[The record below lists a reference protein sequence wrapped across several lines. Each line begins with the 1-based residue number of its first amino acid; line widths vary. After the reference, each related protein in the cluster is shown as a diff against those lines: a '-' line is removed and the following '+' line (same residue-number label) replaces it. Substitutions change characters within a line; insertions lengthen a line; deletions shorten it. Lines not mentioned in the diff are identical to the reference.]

1 LPASLVHATDVQMAG
16 LVLAH
21 LPGVPAC
28 PITQALSVLMNVTE
42 EGWKLAGTGPAG
54 GDSTLAEL
62 PGLGVW
68 LGACDGDD
76 VSKFALLGDC
86 ETLWLAALCP
96 AAGFTGTEEVVRCI
110 EVSAGTAT
118 TTAAA
123 TGAADTTVT
132 VSLRIFRRRAR
143 RVIISKVPGGGES
156 GCTCSSS
163 QLSSGSR

>member
-1 LPASLVHATDVQMAG
+1 
-16 LVLAH
+16 
-21 LPGVPAC
+21 
-28 PITQALSVLMNVTE
+28 LSVLMNVTE

-54 GDSTLAEL
+54 GDTALAEL
-62 PGLGVW
+62 AGLEVW
-68 LGACDGDD
+68 LGDGDD
-76 VSKFALLGDC
+76 VSRLAVLLGDC

-96 AAGFTGTEEVVRCI
+96 AAGFTGTEEVVRFI

-118 TTAAA
+118 TAAAA
-123 TGAADTTVT
+123 TAAADTTVT

>member
-1 LPASLVHATDVQMAG
+1 
-16 LVLAH
+16 
-21 LPGVPAC
+21 
-28 PITQALSVLMNVTE
+28 
-42 EGWKLAGTGPAG
+42 LAGTGPDG

-62 PGLGVW
+62 AGLGVW
-68 LGACDGDD
+68 LADCDGDG
-76 VSKFALLGDC
+76 VSKLALLGDC

-123 TGAADTTVT
+123 TAAADTTVT